1 MKKILIV
8 IVSLFFGNFIFSE
21 NYLKEYISE
30 FLNKGNY
37 LLVEDNT
44 DSVFYPK
51 HILARLECDSDD
63 LKMIYIDA
71 EDDYETKSF
80 NIKKYLIRLDDNN
93 NIVIKKS
100 N

>member
-1 MKKILIV
+1 MKKIIIAIALL
-8 IVSLFFGNFIFSE
+8 LFSSFMFAENF
-21 NYLKEYISE
+21 LKEYISE
-30 FLNKGNY
+30 FLNKGSY
-37 LLVEDNT
+37 LLVEDNS

-51 HILARLECDSDD
+51 HTLARLECDSDD

-71 EDDYETKSF
+71 EDDYETKTF

-93 NIVIKKS
+93 NIIIKKS